1 MDKSLNDYII
11 LMRERY
17 ARRTG
22 KPARSL
28 LLNEFCETTQ
38 FERKHAIKVLGGQR
52 RKPSSN
58 RRGAKP
64 TYTEADIAILKG
76 IWFIAGQPCGKR
88 LAGEML
94 ELWLLSWEKHHQ
106 RIKSAQRKRILTIS
120 ASHIDRLLAPYR
132 FQSRKRRIGNPSLA
146 ALQKEIAVRCEPWQE
161 TLPGA
166 LEIDTVALCGGSM
179 SGAIVWALDCT
190 DIFSGWTEVRAVWN
204 RGAHATC
211 EGFADTE
218 NALPFELRSVD
229 FDNGTEFLNAHFIT
243 YFRNREPPV
252 TLTRSRPYHKNDN
265 AHIEQKNYTHVRQL
279 LGDDRFD
286 QYELVAPLNA
296 LLKLWSLWNNLYGA
310 QRRLLKK
317 ERAPDGKVKRIH
329 EKKAATP
336 CTRLLN
342 HPNHT
347 LSQRQHLENLRKKH
361 DPIDLRQEIETH
373 MKALYELRASLQQ
386 ARLDEDTLDQEE
398 ATTPPNQAD
407 AKSSSQSNTR
417 SHHEP
422 R

>member
-1 MDKSLNDYII
+1 MHQSLNDYVI

-17 ARRTG
+17 SRMTG

-28 LLNEFCETTQ
+28 LLNEFCETTN

-52 RKPSSN
+52 RKPCSN

-64 TYTEADIAILKG
+64 TYTEDDIAILKS
-76 IWFIAGQPCGKR
+76 IWFTAGQPCGKR

-94 ELWLLSWEKHHQ
+94 GLWLPSWEKHHK
-106 RIKSAQRKRILTIS
+106 RIKTAQRKRILTVS
-120 ASHIDRLLAPYR
+120 ASQIDRLLAPHR
-132 FQSRKRRIGNPSLA
+132 CQPRKRRLGNPSLA
-146 ALQKEIAVRCEPWQE
+146 ALQKEIAVRCEPWNE

-204 RGAHATC
+204 RGANATC

-218 NALPFELRSVD
+218 NALPFALRSVD
-229 FDNGTEFLNAHFIT
+229 FDNGTEFLNAHFMT
-243 YFRNREPPV
+243 YFRDRDPAV
-252 TLTRSRPYHKNDN
+252 RLTRSRPYHKNDN

-286 QYELVAPLNA
+286 QYELIAPLND
-296 LLKLWSLWNNLYGA
+296 LLKLWSIWNNLYGA

-329 EKKAATP
+329 EKKASTP

-342 HPNHT
+342 HPECP
-347 LSQRQHLENLRKKH
+347 LSQHRKLKRLRKKH
-361 DPIDLRQEIETH
+361 DPIELRQEIEIL
-373 MKALYELRASLQQ
+373 MKALYEQRASLEQ
-386 ARLDEDTLDQEE
+386 ARQDEEALDLDEDS
-398 ATTPPNQAD
+398 TPPRNATAKLRAKKQAQ
-407 AKSSSQSNTR
+407 AS
-417 SHHEP
+417 
-422 R
+422 